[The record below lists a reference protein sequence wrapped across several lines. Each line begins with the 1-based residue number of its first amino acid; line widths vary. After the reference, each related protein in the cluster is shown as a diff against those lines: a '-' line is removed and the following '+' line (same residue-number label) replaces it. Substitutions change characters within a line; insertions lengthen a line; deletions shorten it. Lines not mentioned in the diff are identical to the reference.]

1 MADTKRG
8 RVEQARQAER
18 RQRRRDLETAL
29 NRLDEAEPESLD
41 EAAAEVDATEE
52 TLEAEA
58 VDLTTD
64 EHPVCRRRGCS
75 EPATF
80 VVLERYLEETSHEPV
95 EAAALLC
102 HRHTEEEGPTR
113 LDAAYDDYVFRI
125 DPLSE
130 W

>member
-18 RQRRRDLETAL
+18 RQRRRELETAL
-29 NRLDEAEPESLD
+29 DRLDESEPESLD
-41 EAAAEVDATEE
+41 EELDDESEE
-52 TLEAEA
+52 ELGVEA
-58 VDLTTD
+58 VEPVAD
-64 EHPVCRRRGCS
+64 ERPVCRRRGCS

-80 VVLERYLEETSHEPV
+80 VVLERYLEETSNDPV

-125 DPLSE
+125 EPLPE

>member
-18 RQRRRDLETAL
+18 RQRRRELEAAL
-29 NRLDEAEPESLD
+29 DRLDEPEPETPD
-41 EAAAEVDATEE
+41 EESAEEGPEAGAA
-52 TLEAEA
+52 
-58 VDLTTD
+58 DLTDD
-64 EHPVCRRRGCS
+64 ERPVCRRRGCS

-80 VVLERYLEETSHEPV
+80 VVLERYLEETSHDPV

-125 DPLSE
+125 EPLPE
-130 W
+130 R